1 MAIRIASAH
10 EIYGRAK
17 GNTDLSKA
25 SIFISHATPQDN
37 DFVRWL
43 AVRLELSGYTV
54 WHDLARL
61 KGGDYFWDK
70 IEKAIREEACCML
83 AVVSKLSVDKPG
95 VKDEWALGATLEK
108 TNPGFVI
115 PIRID
120 DYDFSLLPI
129 GIHRKNVIDF
139 STGWHKGLS
148 GLLDTFSD
156 ANLPRTSQPDPQST
170 RFWLPELKEGAIVKT
185 KQTESLDS
193 TWLRIISMPPTLE
206 TVRFLGKER
215 GIVPTVENRH
225 IPWFEHEDRIVGFAT
240 AADLVSLMSK
250 SAMMRKSNAIILE
263 NFIETKGDFKFAD
276 SDINQKEARKRVLYL
291 MRQAWELAMES
302 KGLGVHMQSG
312 RRKVH
317 YITPELTKG
326 RGTYTPFVDVDG
338 RTRKKALN
346 GRSEKKKASWC
357 FAVGIVPSLDIPR
370 RIELRPTIVFTDDQG
385 NPLEAA
391 RAQRVRMSFCRSWY
405 NDKWRAFLR
414 AFLALV
420 SDGKPEIMLPVGSGR
435 FLVVE
440 ATPMKFSSPVGL
452 SDIAPP
458 VEADPIVEEE
468 DSEIDLDEDGLDD
481 FEEST

>member
-1 MAIRIASAH
+1 
-10 EIYGRAK
+10 
-17 GNTDLSKA
+17 
-25 SIFISHATPQDN
+25 
-37 DFVRWL
+37 
-43 AVRLELSGYTV
+43 
-54 WHDLARL
+54 
-61 KGGDYFWDK
+61 
-70 IEKAIREEACCML
+70 
-83 AVVSKLSVDKPG
+83 
-95 VKDEWALGATLEK
+95 
-108 TNPGFVI
+108 
-115 PIRID
+115 
-120 DYDFSLLPI
+120 
-129 GIHRKNVIDF
+129 
-139 STGWHKGLS
+139 
-148 GLLDTFSD
+148 
-156 ANLPRTSQPDPQST
+156 
-170 RFWLPELKEGAIVKT
+170 
-185 KQTESLDS
+185 
-193 TWLRIISMPPTLE
+193 
-206 TVRFLGKER
+206 
-215 GIVPTVENRH
+215 
-225 IPWFEHEDRIVGFAT
+225 
-240 AADLVSLMSK
+240 
-250 SAMMRKSNAIILE
+250 
-263 NFIETKGDFKFAD
+263 
-276 SDINQKEARKRVLYL
+276 
-291 MRQAWELAMES
+291 
-302 KGLGVHMQSG
+302 
-312 RRKVH
+312 VH